1 MAFLPFYFIAV
12 VLMMCTPYSN
22 SFASYR
28 SASFCC
34 AKVLDSMMKMSLSLF
49 VEFGPG
55 LSPQFHRFP
64 LAKLLLVSF
73 GDIKS
78 ANPACIRASD
88 LEQVLNGAS
97 RFLANAWVVKQFT
110 TPVVA

>member
-1 MAFLPFYFIAV
+1 
-12 VLMMCTPYSN
+12 
-22 SFASYR
+22 
-28 SASFCC
+28 
-34 AKVLDSMMKMSLSLF
+34 MKMSLSLF

-64 LAKLLLVSF
+64 SMAKLLLVLF
-73 GDIKS
+73 GDNKS
-78 ANPACIRASD
+78 TNPACICASD

-110 TPVVA
+110 THAVAYFYTVHQPLHFHACTNACMKMHSLNWA